1 MAKKDKKGKKDDEPP
16 EPDVQEEVLV
26 ATTDLEPEPEEVQYT
41 DTSYTSASFE
51 SLPPIVEE
59 PKAKKPKKGKKKA
72 EVVEEV
78 AKEASDLFNWSEDSL
93 PIEEQV
99 KVVEEEE
106 KATKKEKKGKK
117 GKKEKEEIPAFEKP
131 KNWKAMN
138 KKDRENWLIQRIE
151 EWHAELEAQKQAIL
165 AGAKEKKAAL
175 ARERAELLAKDNAE
189 QEIRRDLLAKACVLF
204 QKFEK
209 EKIAFENKKQMMA
222 EWQQYLRCDGLPDP
236 RVVTQM
242 NTYLHLWQTQ
252 DVCDDNEL
260 ARRCIEAL
268 PVKCLE
274 MLEEFVAN
282 SRQYT
287 ALQAESYNE
296 VRLALRAQL
305 SIAIQCASYSILRN
319 MEKNLKY
326 ESIKLATYHRQF
338 QGLKLNIWVAVRM
351 PTRKRKPI
359 EPDPEPVE
367 LEFPALKVG
376 LKLPVTIDGSRVC
389 VRAARSMID
398 LLSEASRSF
407 ALADE
412 IPNRY
417 QDLFIFNV
425 KEHVDMLRI
434 KKEQD
439 ATRTQF
445 YKEINAK
452 IREVEQFL
460 KANQYTKN
468 EKEKEELDN
477 LNMAEPPFL
486 PDPRTF
492 ITEQNE
498 LAFAKY
504 LKKCLT
510 RTRAGEVN
518 LRKYRICGGVLNLD
532 LLNVPPQPKRIRG
545 NADVS
550 TLQLPKQLQPMAYQV
565 QFRAPGPPPPGVT
578 RTPEEI
584 EAEMKKVEA
593 QYEKLALVFIELPRD
608 VMWSE
613 PPVICQWQ
621 ESRKLWTSNYVN
633 DYKFN
638 EDKLTIQFRS
648 GVLWPIGIATL
659 RYSNLPYQGW
669 DLRPDPNGKGVLIT
683 VTGACVTVTWVCVG
697 NSVAL
702 RWIANATTSAL
713 REHFNKK
720 YSVKRMAQIMR
731 EASCDFF
738 PDFDGHSHVEGTC
751 PKEWVAERHN
761 YHAMAFMSRAYNF
774 QWSRWNA
781 TAGSR
786 NVIMQLREA
795 VDKKREAKLNLLIA
809 SPQRATILKCN
820 ELSTELSMEPM
831 VGLGFY
837 PDLFTLNMS
846 YGSVDARRATF
857 DMKFRLVETV
867 FNMLQELKLS
877 SYS

>member
-1 MAKKDKKGKKDDEPP
+1 MA
-16 EPDVQEEVLV
+16 
-26 ATTDLEPEPEEVQYT
+26 
-41 DTSYTSASFE
+41 
-51 SLPPIVEE
+51 
-59 PKAKKPKKGKKKA
+59 
-72 EVVEEV
+72 
-78 AKEASDLFNWSEDSL
+78 N
-93 PIEEQV
+93 
-99 KVVEEEE
+99 
-106 KATKKEKKGKK
+106 
-117 GKKEKEEIPAFEKP
+117 
-131 KNWKAMN
+131 
-138 KKDRENWLIQRIE
+138 
-151 EWHAELEAQKQAIL
+151 
-165 AGAKEKKAAL
+165 
-175 ARERAELLAKDNAE
+175 
-189 QEIRRDLLAKACVLF
+189 CV
-204 QKFEK
+204 
-209 EKIAFENKKQMMA
+209 
-222 EWQQYLRCDGLPDP
+222 
-236 RVVTQM
+236 
-242 NTYLHLWQTQ
+242 
-252 DVCDDNEL
+252 
-260 ARRCIEAL
+260 
-268 PVKCLE
+268 
-274 MLEEFVAN
+274 
-282 SRQYT
+282 
-287 ALQAESYNE
+287 
-296 VRLALRAQL
+296 
-305 SIAIQCASYSILRN
+305 
-319 MEKNLKY
+319 
-326 ESIKLATYHRQF
+326 
-338 QGLKLNIWVAVRM
+338 
-351 PTRKRKPI
+351 
-359 EPDPEPVE
+359 
-367 LEFPALKVG
+367 
-376 LKLPVTIDGSRVC
+376 
-389 VRAARSMID
+389 
-398 LLSEASRSF
+398 
-407 ALADE
+407 
-412 IPNRY
+412 
-417 QDLFIFNV
+417 
-425 KEHVDMLRI
+425 
-434 KKEQD
+434 
-439 ATRTQF
+439 
-445 YKEINAK
+445 
-452 IREVEQFL
+452 
-460 KANQYTKN
+460 
-468 EKEKEELDN
+468 
-477 LNMAEPPFL
+477 
-486 PDPRTF
+486 
-492 ITEQNE
+492 
-498 LAFAKY
+498 
-504 LKKCLT
+504 
-510 RTRAGEVN
+510 
-518 LRKYRICGGVLNLD
+518 
-532 LLNVPPQPKRIRG
+532 
-545 NADVS
+545 
-550 TLQLPKQLQPMAYQV
+550 QLPKQLQPMAYQV

-648 GVLWPIGIATL
+648 GVLGPCATSARIATTILLANPAVKQQCLHCVSAWRVSMGDGDLLPSGDPLARPIGIATL

-720 YSVKRMAQIMR
+720 YSVKRMAQVVGPCARSARIATTILLANPAVKQQCLHCCVSVWRIMR